1 MTAQQFANP
10 PANPIASPH
19 PGQDAGQSAGRFG
32 SGQSVRRIEDPSL
45 ITGQGQFTDDVAL
58 PGQTHLVFLRSPYA
72 HARILS
78 IDTAPALSLPGV
90 LAVYTG
96 AELVAAGVKAMPAP
110 SGFPQPDGRPGT
122 SAPRRALAHE
132 RVRFV
137 GETVAAVVAESI
149 DQARAAAEAIG
160 VDYEEL
166 PAVVNVFAAMR
177 PGAPQLCDDATANIA
192 AAMRHGDAAATAAA
206 FAAAA
211 HTVTVDVDNQRLAP
225 SPIEPRCVNAALNA
239 DDGRLVV
246 RLSSQMP
253 TGVRG
258 GLVDVLP
265 GLTVAQVRVL
275 VGDVGGGFGMKTGIY
290 PEDIVVAYAAMQ
302 LKRPVKW
309 RADRIEEFLGA
320 VHGRD
325 VISRAELALD
335 AGGRVLALRVRG
347 FANVGGYATGTGVA
361 IQCLIGPWVSTSIY
375 DIPTVDLHFSA
386 VMTNTTP
393 TGAYRGAGRPEA
405 IYLTE
410 RLMDAAARKLGLDPA
425 ELRRRNMI
433 RPDQMPYKNPM
444 GQRYDSGKFE
454 QILDQG
460 LALADWSGF
469 AARRASSEAQ
479 GKLRGRGIATF
490 LEWTG
495 GNVME
500 ERVTVTVTADG
511 FVELGSATQAMG
523 QGIATS
529 YAQLAVDV
537 FGVPI
542 DRIRVLQ
549 GDTDRATGFGSA
561 GSRSLF
567 TGGSAVDVA
576 SRRTVD
582 EAKALAADALEAP
595 ATDIEYQ
602 DGRFNVAGTD
612 LGIGL
617 FELAAR
623 QPERRLFVDSTSS
636 AGGPTW
642 PNGCHVCEV
651 ELDPA
656 TGEVAVVAYAS
667 VNDIGRVVSPT
678 IVRGQVEGGAV
689 QGLGQALCE
698 RVAYDNE
705 TGQLQSASFMD
716 YALPHADGFLGF
728 KTEFD
733 TSVPCTTNPLG
744 VKGVGELGTIG
755 ATPAVVNAVIDAL
768 DHAGLGAAA
777 EGIQMPVTAERV
789 WRALNLK
796 QIEASPY
803 LAG

>member
-1 MTAQQFANP
+1 MNAPLEAV
-10 PANPIASPH
+10 
-19 PGQDAGQSAGRFG
+19 RFG
-32 SGQSVRRIEDPSL
+32 SGQSVRRIEDPAL
-45 ITGQGQFTDDVAL
+45 VTGRGQYTDDVTL
-58 PGQTHLVFLRSPYA
+58 PGQLHLVFLRSPYA
-72 HARILS
+72 HARITA
-78 IDTAPALSLPGV
+78 IDAADARAMPGV
-90 LAVYTG
+90 IAIYTG
-96 AELVAAGVKAMPAP
+96 ADLVAAGVKAMPGVP
-110 SGFPQPDGRPGT
+110 MFPRPDGKPGA
-122 SAPRRALAHE
+122 SAQRRAMADE

-137 GETVAAVVAESI
+137 GEAVAAVVAESI
-149 DQARAAAEAIG
+149 DQARAAADTIM
-160 VDYEEL
+160 VDYDEL
-166 PAVVNVFAAMR
+166 PAVVNAFDAMA
-177 PGAPQLCDDATANIA
+177 PGAPVLCDDAPDNIA

-211 HTVTVDVDNQRLAP
+211 HTVSVDVDNQRLAP
-225 SPIEPRCVNAALNA
+225 SPIEPRCVSAQVPA
-239 DDGRLVV
+239 DGPDACRLVV

-253 TGVRG
+253 TAVRG
-258 GLVDVLP
+258 GLVEAIP
-265 GLTVAQVRVL
+265 GLTVESVRVL

-290 PEDIVVAYAAMQ
+290 PEDIAVGFAAWQ

-309 RADRIEEFLGA
+309 RADRLEEFLGA

-325 VISRAELALD
+325 VVSRAELALD
-335 AGGRVLALRVRG
+335 ADGKALALRVRG
-347 FANVGGYATGTGVA
+347 FANVGAYGTATAVA

-375 DIPTVDLHFSA
+375 NIPVIDEWFSA

-410 RLMDAAARKLGLDPA
+410 RLMDAAARKLKLDPA

-433 RPDQMPYKNPM
+433 RPEQMPYTNAM
-444 GQRYDSGKFE
+444 GQVYDSGAFE

-460 LALADWSGF
+460 LALADWNGY
-469 AARRASSEAQ
+469 AARRALSEKA

-495 GNVME
+495 GNALE
-500 ERVTVTVTADG
+500 ETVTVNITADG
-511 FVELGSATQAMG
+511 FIELGSATQAMG

-537 FGVPI
+537 FGVDI
-542 DRIRVLQ
+542 SRIRVLQ
-549 GDTDRATGFGSA
+549 GDTDRANGFGSA

-567 TGGSAVDVA
+567 TGGSAVSVA
-576 SRRTVD
+576 SKKTVED
-582 EAKALAADALEAP
+582 AKTLAAEALEAP
-595 ATDIEYQ
+595 AADIEYRE
-602 DGRFNVAGTD
+602 GRFNVAGTD

-623 QPERRLFVDSTSS
+623 QSGGRITATDSAT

-678 IVRGQVEGGAV
+678 IVQGQIDGGAV
-689 QGLGQALCE
+689 QGIGQALME
-698 RVAYDNE
+698 RVAYDSE

-716 YALPHADGFLGF
+716 YAMPHADGYLGF
-728 KTEFD
+728 KTAFD
-733 TSVPCTTNPLG
+733 TSIPCKTNPLG

-768 DHAGLGAAA
+768 DHAGLGAKA
-777 EGIQMPVTAERV
+777 EAIQMPVTAERV

-796 QIEASPY
+796 AFDASPFK
-803 LAG
+803 L

>member
-1 MTAQQFANP
+1 
-10 PANPIASPH
+10 
-19 PGQDAGQSAGRFG
+19 
-32 SGQSVRRIEDPSL
+32 
-45 ITGQGQFTDDVAL
+45 
-58 PGQTHLVFLRSPYA
+58 
-72 HARILS
+72 
-78 IDTAPALSLPGV
+78 
-90 LAVYTG
+90 
-96 AELVAAGVKAMPAP
+96 
-110 SGFPQPDGRPGT
+110 
-122 SAPRRALAHE
+122 
-132 RVRFV
+132 
-137 GETVAAVVAESI
+137 VVS
-149 DQARAAAEAIG
+149 
-160 VDYEEL
+160 
-166 PAVVNVFAAMR
+166 
-177 PGAPQLCDDATANIA
+177 
-192 AAMRHGDAAATAAA
+192 
-206 FAAAA
+206 
-211 HTVTVDVDNQRLAP
+211 VDVDNQRLAP
-225 SPIEPRCVNAALNA
+225 SPIEPRCVVAAVNA

-253 TGVRG
+253 SAVRG
-258 GLVDVLP
+258 GLVDAIP
-265 GLTVAQVRVL
+265 GLSVEAVRVL

-290 PEDIVVAYAAMQ
+290 PEDIAVGFAAWQ

-325 VISRAELALD
+325 VVSRAELALD
-335 AGGRVLALRVRG
+335 AHGKVLALRVRG
-347 FANVGGYATGTGVA
+347 IANVGGYATATGVA

-375 DIPTVDLHFSA
+375 DIPLIDEHFSA

-410 RLMDAAARKLGLDPA
+410 RLMDAAARKLKLDPA

-444 GQRYDSGKFE
+444 GQVYDSGAFE

-460 LALADWSGF
+460 LALADWGGF
-469 AARRASSEAQ
+469 AARRAQSEAR
-479 GKLRGRGIATF
+479 GKQRGRGIATF

-495 GNVME
+495 GNALQE
-500 ERVTVTVTADG
+500 TVTVNVTADG
-511 FVELGSATQAMG
+511 FIELGSATQAMG

-537 FGVPI
+537 FGVDI

-549 GDTDRATGFGSA
+549 GDTDRANGFGSA

-567 TGGSAVDVA
+567 TGGSAVSVA
-576 SRRTVD
+576 SKKTVED
-582 EAKALAADALEAP
+582 AKSLAADALEAP
-595 ATDIEYQ
+595 AADIEYRA
-602 DGRFNVAGTD
+602 GRFNVAGTD

-623 QPERRLFVDSTSS
+623 QAGGRITVSDSAT

-656 TGEVAVVAYAS
+656 TGEVTVVGYAS

-678 IVRGQVEGGAV
+678 IVKGQIEGGAV
-689 QGLGQALCE
+689 QGIGQALLE
-698 RVAYDNE
+698 RVAYDRD

-716 YALPHADGFLGF
+716 YAMPHADGFLSF
-728 KTEFD
+728 KTAFD
-733 TSVPCTTNPLG
+733 TSIPCKTNPLG

-777 EGIQMPVTAERV
+777 EAIQMPVTAERV

-796 QIEASPY
+796 QFDKSPF
-803 LAG
+803 LL

>member
-1 MTAQQFANP
+1 MNA
-10 PANPIASPH
+10 PIQA
-19 PGQDAGQSAGRFG
+19 AKFG
-32 SGQSVRRIEDPSL
+32 SGHTVRRIEDPTL
-45 ITGQGQFTDDVAL
+45 ITGRGQYADDITL

-72 HARILS
+72 HARITS
-78 IDTAPALSLPGV
+78 VDTSAAEGMSGV

-96 AELVAAGVKAMPAP
+96 AQLAAAGVKPMPAP
-110 SGFPQPDGRPGT
+110 TPFPRPDGKPGT

-132 RVRFV
+132 RVRYV
-137 GETVAAVVAESI
+137 GEAVVAVVAESI
-149 DQARAAAEAIG
+149 EQARAACDAVL
-160 VDYEEL
+160 VDYDEL
-166 PAVVNVFAAMR
+166 PAVTNVFAAMR
-177 PGAPQLCDDATANIA
+177 PGAPQLCDGAPDNIA
-192 AAMRHGDAAATAAA
+192 AAMRHGNVDACAAA

-211 HTVTVDVDNQRLAP
+211 HTVQVDVENQRLAA
-225 SPIEPRCVNAALNA
+225 SPIEPRCCNAALGA
-239 DDGRLVV
+239 PGAPDAGRLVV

-253 TGVRG
+253 TGVRS
-258 GLVDVLP
+258 GLVDAIP
-265 GLTVAQVRVL
+265 GLTAENVRVL

-290 PEDIVVAYAAMQ
+290 PEDIAVGYAALQ

-320 VHGRD
+320 AAGRD
-325 VISRAELALD
+325 VTSRAELALD

-347 FANVGGYATGTGVA
+347 YANVGGYAAVAGVA
-361 IQCLIGPWVSTSIY
+361 IQILIGPWVSTSIY
-375 DIPTVDLHFSA
+375 DIPTVDLQFTA

-405 IYLTE
+405 VYLTE

-433 RPDQMPYKNPM
+433 RPEQMPYKNQM
-444 GQRYDSGKFE
+444 GQVYDSGAFE

-460 LALADWSGF
+460 LALADWGGF
-469 AARRASSEAQ
+469 AARRAESEAR

-495 GNVME
+495 GNALE
-500 ERVTVTVTADG
+500 EKVTVNVTADG
-511 FVELGSATQAMG
+511 FIELGSATQGMG

-542 DRIRVLQ
+542 ERIRVLQ
-549 GDTDRATGFGSA
+549 GDTDRANGFGSA

-567 TGGSAVDVA
+567 TGGSAVSVA
-576 SRRTVD
+576 SQKTLD

-595 ATDIEYQ
+595 AADIEYAE
-602 DGRFNVAGTD
+602 GRFQVAGTD

-623 QPERRLFVDSTSS
+623 QPETRISVAASTT

-642 PNGCHVCEV
+642 PNGCHICEV
-651 ELDPA
+651 ELDAA
-656 TGEVAVVAYAS
+656 TGEVQLVAYAS

-689 QGLGQALCE
+689 QGIGQALCE
-698 RVAYDNE
+698 RVAYDAE

-728 KTEFD
+728 KTAFD
-733 TSVPCTTNPLG
+733 VRIPCKTNPLG

-777 EGIQMPVTAERV
+777 EGLQMPVTAERV

-796 QIEASPY
+796 TFDASPY
-803 LAG
+803 LL

>member
-1 MTAQQFANP
+1 MTAP
-10 PANPIASPH
+10 LIAPNLAS
-19 PGQDAGQSAGRFG
+19 RFG
-32 SGQSVRRIEDPSL
+32 SGQSVQRTEDLAL
-45 ITGQGQFTDDVAL
+45 ITGRGQYADDLSV
-58 PGQTHLVFLRSPYA
+58 PGQQQLVFLRSPYA
-72 HARILS
+72 HAKILS
-78 IDTAPALSLPGV
+78 IDTASAQAMPGV
-90 LAVYTG
+90 IAVYTG
-96 AELVAAGVKAMPAP
+96 ADLVGFGVKPMPGPMGLPRA
-110 SGFPQPDGRPGT
+110 DGSPAA
-122 SAPRRALAHE
+122 SAPRHALAHQ
-132 RVRFV
+132 RVRYV
-137 GETVAAVVAESI
+137 GEAVAAVVAGTI
-149 DQARAAAEAIG
+149 DQARAAAEALW

-166 PAVVNVFAAMR
+166 PAVVNVFAAMAE
-177 PGAPQLCDDATANIA
+177 GAPQLCDGAPDNIA
-192 AAMRHGDAAATAAA
+192 VTMRHGDAAKVAAA

-211 HTVTVDVDNQRLAP
+211 HTVVVDVENQRLAP
-225 SPIEPRCVNAALNA
+225 CPIEPRCTQAAVNA

-253 TGVRG
+253 TAVRA
-258 GLVDVLP
+258 GLVDAIP
-265 GLTVAQVRVL
+265 GLTEAQVRVL
-275 VGDVGGGFGMKTGIY
+275 VGDVGGGFGMKTGLY
-290 PEDIVVAYAAMQ
+290 PEDIVVGFAAWQ

-309 RADRIEEFLGA
+309 RADRLEEFLGA

-325 VISRAELALD
+325 VTSRAELALD
-335 AGGRVLALRVRG
+335 ANGLVLALRVRG
-347 FANVGGYATGTGVA
+347 HANVGGYATMTGVI
-361 IQCLIGPWVSTSIY
+361 IQVLIGPWVSTSIY
-375 DIPTVDLHFSA
+375 NVPLIDLQFNA

-410 RLMDAAARKLGLDPA
+410 RLMDAAARKLAQDPA

-433 RPDQMPYKNPM
+433 RPEQMPFTSPM
-444 GQRYDSGKFE
+444 GQVYDSGKFE
-454 QILDQG
+454 QILNQG
-460 LALADWSGF
+460 LALADWPGF
-469 AARRASSEAQ
+469 AARRAQSEAA

-500 ERVTVTVTADG
+500 ERVTVDVTADG
-511 FVELGSATQAMG
+511 YIELGSATQAMG

-537 FGVPI
+537 FGVPL

-549 GDTDRATGFGSA
+549 GDTDRANGFGSA

-567 TGGSAVDVA
+567 TGGSAVSVA
-576 SRRTVD
+576 SKRTVD
-582 EAKALAADALEAP
+582 DARALAAEALEAP
-595 ATDIEYQ
+595 AADLVYAE
-602 DGRFNVAGTD
+602 GRFTVAGTD

-623 QPERRLFVDSTSS
+623 QPQTRIHVDSTSS

-642 PNGCHVCEV
+642 PNACHVCEV
-651 ELDPA
+651 EIDPA
-656 TGEVAVVAYAS
+656 TGAVAVVAYAS
-667 VNDIGRVVSPT
+667 VNDIGRVVNPV

-689 QGLGQALCE
+689 QGIGQALCE
-698 RVAYDNE
+698 RVAYDAE

-728 KTEFD
+728 KTAFD
-733 TSVPCTTNPLG
+733 TSIPCLTNPLG

-768 DHAGLGAAA
+768 DHAGLGASA
-777 EGIQMPVTAERV
+777 EAIQMPVTSERV

-796 QIEASPY
+796 QFEASPY
-803 LAG
+803 RA

>member
-1 MTAQQFANP
+1 MSAVLQA
-10 PANPIASPH
+10 
-19 PGQDAGQSAGRFG
+19 AGDVVGRFG
-32 SGQSVRRIEDPSL
+32 SGQSVRRVEDPML
-45 ITGQGQFTDDVAL
+45 IVGRGQYADDVTL

-72 HARILS
+72 HARITS
-78 IDTAPALSLPGV
+78 IDTAPALALPGV

-96 AELVAAGVKAMPAP
+96 ADLVAAGVKKMPAP
-110 SGFPQPDGRPGT
+110 AGFPQPDGKPGA
-122 SAPRRALAHE
+122 SAPRYPLAHE

-137 GETVAAVVAESI
+137 GEAVVAVVAESVE
-149 DQARAAAEAIG
+149 QARAAAEAVW

-166 PAVVNVFAAMR
+166 PAVVNVFDAMH
-177 PGAPQLCDDATANIA
+177 PDAPQLCEDATNNIS

-211 HTVTVDVDNQRLAP
+211 HTVTVEVDNQRLAP
-225 SPIEPRCVNAALNA
+225 SPIEPRCVNAALGAPGSA
-239 DDGRLVV
+239 DAGRLVV

-253 TGVRG
+253 TAVRG
-258 GLVDVLP
+258 GLVDAIP
-265 GLTVAQVRVL
+265 GLTAETVRVL
-275 VGDVGGGFGMKTGIY
+275 VGDVGGGFGMKTGVY
-290 PEDIVVAYAAMQ
+290 PEDIAVGFAALQ
-302 LKRPVKW
+302 IKRPVKW
-309 RADRIEEFLGA
+309 RADRLDEFLGA

-335 AGGRVLALRVRG
+335 AQGKVLALRVRG
-347 FANVGGYATGTGVA
+347 FANVGGSPTGTGVA
-361 IQCLIGPWVSTSIY
+361 IQVLIGPWVSTSIY
-375 DIPTVDLHFSA
+375 DIPVVDLHFSA

-405 IYLTE
+405 IFLTE

-444 GQRYDSGKFE
+444 GQTYDSGAFE

-460 LALADWSGF
+460 LALADWQGF
-469 AARRASSEAQ
+469 DARRAASEKQ

-500 ERVTVTVTADG
+500 ERVIVNVTADG
-511 FVELGSATQAMG
+511 FIELGSATQGMG

-529 YAQLAVDV
+529 YVQLAVDV
-537 FGVPI
+537 FGVPME
-542 DRIRVLQ
+542 RIRVLQ
-549 GDTDRATGFGSA
+549 GDTDRVNGFGSA

-567 TGGSAVDVA
+567 TGGSAVSVA
-576 SRRTVD
+576 AKRTIE
-582 EAKALAADALEAP
+582 EAKALAGEALEAP
-595 ATDIEYQ
+595 AADIEYRE
-602 DGRFNVAGTD
+602 GRFNVAGTD

-623 QPERRLFVDSTSS
+623 QPETRISVDSTSS

-642 PNGCHVCEV
+642 PNACHICEV
-651 ELDPA
+651 EIDPA
-656 TGEVAVVAYAS
+656 TGEVAVVGYAS

-689 QGLGQALCE
+689 QGIGQALCE
-698 RVAYDNE
+698 RVAYDAE

-716 YALPHADGFLGF
+716 YALPHSDGFLGF
-728 KTEFD
+728 KTAFD
-733 TSVPCTTNPLG
+733 TSVPCKTNPLG

-777 EGIQMPVTAERV
+777 EAIQMPVTAERV
-789 WRALNLK
+789 WRALTLK
-796 QIEASPY
+796 QFDASPFR
-803 LAG
+803 G